1 VHLGSLLQFL
11 DEQIR
16 VLDRP
21 MIAFVTARSVRHWF
35 VQLGGVGLIP
45 LGILDSSVIPLP
57 GSVDIV
63 TIFLCTRD
71 SRLWFYYAFMATLGS
86 VIGGFLT
93 YRLASKGGKESL
105 ARKFSKRKMAKI
117 YKIFERWGFA
127 SIAIP
132 AVLPPPMPMVPF
144 LLAAG
149 AMQYSVKKFLAAL
162 VLGRAARYTILA
174 FLAARY
180 GRQILTFVRQHSSHP
195 IVLAVAALIVIALG
209 VYFFIRMSKPK
220 SRAIV

>member
-11 DEQIR
+11 DEQILD
-16 VLDRP
+16 LDRP
-21 MIAFVTARSVRHWF
+21 MIALVTARSVRHWF

-57 GSVDIV
+57 GSTDIV

-71 SRLWFYYAFMATLGS
+71 SHLWFYYALMAIVGS
-86 VIGGFLT
+86 VSGGYFT
-93 YRLASKGGKESL
+93 YRLGSKGGKESL
-105 ARKFSKRKMAKI
+105 ARKFSKRKMAKV

-162 VLGRAARYTILA
+162 ALGRTARYTILA

-180 GRQILTFVRQHSSHP
+180 GRQILTWIRQHSSHSALLA
-195 IVLAVAALIVIALG
+195 LAVVIAIGLA
-209 VYFFIRMSKPK
+209 VYFFIWMSKPK
-220 SRAIV
+220 RHALG

>member
-1 VHLGSLLQFL
+1 
-11 DEQIR
+11 
-16 VLDRP
+16 
-21 MIAFVTARSVRHWF
+21 MIALATARSVRHWF

-45 LGILDSSVIPLP
+45 LGILDSSIIPLP
-57 GSVDIV
+57 GSTDIV

-71 SRLWFYYAFMATLGS
+71 SRLWPYYAFMATLGS

-105 ARKFSKRKMAKI
+105 AHRFGKGKMTKV

-162 VLGRAARYTILA
+162 LLGRATRYAILS

-180 GRQILTFVRQHSSHP
+180 GRQILTFIRQHSSHP
-195 IVLAVAALIVIALG
+195 VLLTIVALIAIAVAT
-209 VYFFIRMSKPK
+209 YFFIRMSKPK
-220 SRAIV
+220 HRALS